1 MAASIEHRVFEELAS
16 MLEGITPFP
25 NPNKF
30 SFLICRGFKKG
41 TADRCGN
48 LACTASERKDHADL
62 LSEFPPV
69 AKCVDTNSHYDTM
82 ETLITL
88 MYCRYHRED
97 ASDAFNEWKV
107 QRKKATPNS
116 PPMAS
121 SGSAT
126 PHTSSS
132 ESLPH
137 PGSMSLPSTAPDS
150 PKHGEPSLNS
160 LTEQIKGLNI
170 KNAAENINVKAD
182 RPCSDEDEAQMEK
195 LNRIGVAHFPNKGK
209 GYINSRIDDAVR
221 NPLDAKVMSGG
232 ILYVLEHTEV
242 SGIFKIGYTKSSAA
256 LRLKQSKNCYNYGT
270 RPIHETEGGAFI
282 GVRQAEKIA
291 HAILRHKRLLFFQC
305 PQCKGYHKEW
315 FLVSRAEAIEVVKL
329 AERWLKMSAYTLHQQ
344 EGKYKLTPEGDAI
357 SQLMFPFSTSKMDA
371 LMNQVGKSANDSGA
385 FSAATPAASI
395 RQPSAFNVSS
405 GATKDEIPRV
415 IVNESHASNRS
426 ESNHPQEE
434 PPLADVSDKGV
445 TCQVEYEE
453 ICEERESRSR
463 ETTPEGHYLF
473 VKKKTIHKKVS
484 IRNMGHNNGPNSSQ
498 IDVTIKDQA
507 GEAVIEVREV
517 HTA

>member
-16 MLEGITPFP
+16 MLEGSAPFP
-25 NPNKF
+25 
-30 SFLICRGFKKG
+30 
-41 TADRCGN
+41 T
-48 LACTASERKDHADL
+48 SERKDHADL

-97 ASDAFNEWKV
+97 ASDAFHEWKV
-107 QRKKATPNS
+107 QRKKAAPNS
-116 PPMAS
+116 PPMTS
-121 SGSAT
+121 SGGAT

-137 PGSMSLPSTAPDS
+137 LGSMNLSSAAPDS
-150 PKHGEPSLNS
+150 PGHGDLSLDS

-170 KNAAENINVKAD
+170 KNAEKTTNVEAD
-182 RPCSDEDEAQMEK
+182 HPCSDEDEEQMEK
-195 LNRIGVAHFPNKGK
+195 LKRIGVAHFPDKGK
-209 GYINSRIDDAVR
+209 GYIVSRIDDAVR

-232 ILYVLEHTEV
+232 ILYVLEHTKV

-305 PQCKGYHKEW
+305 TQCKGYHKEW
-315 FLVSRAEAIEVVKL
+315 FLVSRKEAIEVVKL
-329 AERWLKMSAYTLHQQ
+329 AERWLRMPAYTLHQQ

-371 LMNQVGKSANDSGA
+371 LMNQVDKSANDSGA
-385 FSAATPAASI
+385 FSAATPVASI

-405 GATKDEIPRV
+405 GATKNEIPRV
-415 IVNESHASNRS
+415 IVNESHASTPP
-426 ESNHPQEE
+426 ESNHPQKK
-434 PPLADVSDKGV
+434 PPLGDVSNEGL

-453 ICEERESRSR
+453 ISEERESRSR

-473 VKKKTIHKKVS
+473 VKKKTIRKKVS
-484 IRNMGHNNGPNSSQ
+484 ISKMGHNNGPNSSQ

>member
-62 LSEFPPV
+62 LSEFPPT
-69 AKCVDTNSHYDTM
+69 ATCVDTNSHYDTM
-82 ETLITL
+82 EILITL

-107 QRKKATPNS
+107 QRKKAAPNS
-116 PPMAS
+116 PPMTS

-126 PHTSSS
+126 PPTSSS

-137 PGSMSLPSTAPDS
+137 LSSMNLLSTVPDS
-150 PKHGEPSLNS
+150 PGHGDPSLDS

-170 KNAAENINVKAD
+170 KNAAQNTNVEAD

-195 LNRIGVAHFPNKGK
+195 LNRIGVAHLPEKGK
-209 GYINSRIDDAVR
+209 EHINSKIYDAVR
-221 NPLDAKVMSGG
+221 KPLDAKVMSGG

-242 SGIFKIGYTKSSAA
+242 SGIFKIGYSSSSAA
-256 LRLKQSKNCYNYGT
+256 LRLKQSKNCYKYGT
-270 RPIHETEGGAFI
+270 RTIHETEGGAFI

-291 HAILRHKRLLFFQC
+291 HAILRHKRILFFQC
-305 PQCKGYHKEW
+305 PQCKRYHKEW
-315 FLVSRAEAIEVVKL
+315 FLVSRQEAIEVVKL
-329 AERWLKMSAYTLHQQ
+329 AERWLKMPAYTLHQQ
-344 EGKYKLTPEGDAI
+344 EGQYKLTPEGDTI
-357 SQLMFPFSTSKMDA
+357 SRLMFPFSTSKMDV
-371 LMNQVGKSANDSGA
+371 LMNKVGKSANDSGT
-385 FSAATPAASI
+385 FSAAKPAASI
-395 RQPSAFNVSS
+395 RQPSAFDVSS
-405 GATKDEIPRV
+405 GATKNEIPRV
-415 IVNESHASNRS
+415 IVNDSHASKPS
-426 ESNHPQEE
+426 ESNHPQKE
-434 PPLADVSDKGV
+434 PPLADVSNKGV

-453 ICEERESRSR
+453 ISEERESRSR
-463 ETTPEGHYLF
+463 ETTPEGHYLL
-473 VKKKTIHKKVS
+473 VKKKIIRKKVS
-484 IRNMGHNNGPNSSQ
+484 ISKMGHNNGPNSSQ
-498 IDVTIKDQA
+498 IDVTIKNQA
-507 GEAVIEVREV
+507 GEAVVEVREV

>member
-41 TADRCGN
+41 TTDRCGN
-48 LACTASERKDHADL
+48 LACTASERKNHADL

-69 AKCVDTNSHYDTM
+69 AKSVDTNSHYDTL

-97 ASDAFNEWKV
+97 AGDAFNEWKV
-107 QRKKATPNS
+107 QRKKAAPNS
-116 PPMAS
+116 PSMTS
-121 SGSAT
+121 SGSVT
-126 PHTSSS
+126 PPTSSS

-137 PGSMSLPSTAPDS
+137 LDSMNSPSTVPIN
-150 PKHGEPSLNS
+150 PGHGDPSLDS

-170 KNAAENINVKAD
+170 KNAAQNTNVEAD

-195 LNRIGVAHFPNKGK
+195 LKRIGVAHFPDKGK
-209 GYINSRIDDAVR
+209 GYMHSIIDDAVR
-221 NPLDAKVMSGG
+221 KPLDAKVMSSG

-242 SGIFKIGYTKSSAA
+242 PGIFKIGYSSSSAA
-256 LRLKQSKNCYNYGT
+256 LRLKQSKNCYKEGT
-270 RPIHETEGGAFI
+270 RPIYETEDGAFI

-291 HAILRHKRLLFFQC
+291 HAILRHKRILFFQC
-305 PQCKGYHKEW
+305 RKCKGYHKEW
-315 FLVSRAEAIEVVKL
+315 FQASRKEAIEVVKL
-329 AERWLKMSAYTLHQQ
+329 AERWLKMPAYTLHQQ
-344 EGKYKLTPEGDAI
+344 EGRYKLTPEGDAI
-357 SQLMFPFSTSKMDA
+357 YQLMFPFSTSNMDA
-371 LMNQVGKSANDSGA
+371 LMNKVGKSATASGA
-385 FSAATPAASI
+385 SSAATPAASI

-405 GATKDEIPRV
+405 GATKNEIPRV
-415 IVNESHASNRS
+415 IVNESHASTPS
-426 ESNHPQEE
+426 ESNHPRKKT
-434 PPLADVSDKGV
+434 PLGDVSNEGF

-453 ICEERESRSR
+453 ISKERESRSR

-473 VKKKTIHKKVS
+473 VKEKKIRKKVS
-484 IRNMGHNNGPNSSQ
+484 ISKMGHKNGPNSSQ
-498 IDVTIKDQA
+498 IDITINDQA
-507 GEAVIEVREV
+507 GEVVIEVCEV